1 MSTAGFNA
9 TTDGG
14 VQHYGDAEAAA
25 GMTGMVW
32 VDAYDHTNCVQ
43 TMSDAAISAIVQANV
58 SAGHSGLR
66 YEIGDE
72 PTTSGCNAAPTYA
85 HMTAVV
91 HSADASAR
99 TWVADNQFQVGKPI
113 QIGISMK
120 GAVDLLAFDVYPCN
134 TGPCNYTAI
143 DLAVQQIHAA
153 QVSNWEFIIQDFNTS
168 PARWPTAAEIQGQ
181 FDHWKGQGAI
191 GYWVF
196 AWDYLGQQVIT
207 QSGNVAALQQINSE
221 DPTSPGISTEPIAA
235 TSTSALALEHS
246 SSDKVAYLHDGSI
259 LVGYYDGMAGIVD
272 QVKNPSTS
280 PAAVPVQTMTGDDV
294 TLYTSPG
301 ATSTDIWIQAANMH
315 LGAAPPL
322 EQIQHGVYDGANFTW
337 DPATPIPGAISPGR
351 LDPSLTWT
359 GKWLTASWWDNEG
372 VPDSDNVFVNWTAD
386 KTGRTGWL
394 PTAIRLTATGQ
405 NMLQVSIRHSV
416 KLGATIA
423 VYGGHSRVF

>member
-1 MSTAGFNA
+1 MALFGLSVALLSPPFHDARAAAIPRASVETGSTSTASPALTRGIYRFTSTDFAAMSTAGFNA

-14 VQHYGDAEAAA
+14 VQNYGDAEAAA
-25 GMTGMVW
+25 GLTGMVW

-58 SAGHSGLR
+58 GAGHSGLR

-72 PTTSGCNAAPTYA
+72 PTTNGCNAAPTYA

-120 GAVDLLAFDVYPCN
+120 GAVDILAFDVYPCN

-207 QSGNVAALQQINSE
+207 
-221 DPTSPGISTEPIAA
+221 
-235 TSTSALALEHS
+235 
-246 SSDKVAYLHDGSI
+246 
-259 LVGYYDGMAGIVD
+259 
-272 QVKNPSTS
+272 
-280 PAAVPVQTMTGDDV
+280 
-294 TLYTSPG
+294 
-301 ATSTDIWIQAANMH
+301 
-315 LGAAPPL
+315 
-322 EQIQHGVYDGANFTW
+322 
-337 DPATPIPGAISPGR
+337 
-351 LDPSLTWT
+351 
-359 GKWLTASWWDNEG
+359 
-372 VPDSDNVFVNWTAD
+372 
-386 KTGRTGWL
+386 
-394 PTAIRLTATGQ
+394 
-405 NMLQVSIRHSV
+405 
-416 KLGATIA
+416 
-423 VYGGHSRVF
+423 